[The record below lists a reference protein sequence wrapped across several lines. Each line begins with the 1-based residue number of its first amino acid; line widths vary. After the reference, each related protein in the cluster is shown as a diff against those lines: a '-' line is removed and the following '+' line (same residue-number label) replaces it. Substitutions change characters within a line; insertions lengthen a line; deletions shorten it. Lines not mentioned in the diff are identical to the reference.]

1 MNIKGLLG
9 AMLVSALTLAVI
21 YRVEPVR
28 KIVIGA

>member
-28 KIVIGA
+28 KIVLGA

>member
-9 AMLVSALTLAVI
+9 AMLVSMVTLAIV